1 MASFKFPK
9 SVKLWL
15 LLLVFFT
22 NTSVVAFTQEN
33 NKKTE
38 QAKPASGNEVVTNNN
53 PAAELPLTIVNIDRL
68 EIPNSL
74 SNTEVSPAWWQ
85 DYRAI
90 LSILAMILSLSTI
103 GFNIWSRSQD
113 KKQSIHDEFWLR
125 KVIFPK
131 IIEPLQDFWMSSRTI
146 HIEVFGEQPS
156 QSSLTQPKIDEY
168 NLKIWNH
175 IGAIRDS
182 LQALSMVS
190 KNLVQQ
196 AEAIIDEYE
205 EEVND
210 ITVFPRDHA
219 SNLHFKLLE
228 FLKND
233 VHHEY
238 M

>member
-1 MASFKFPK
+1 MASFEFPRN
-9 SVKLWL
+9 VKLWL
-15 LLLVFFT
+15 VLLVT
-22 NTSVVAFTQEN
+22 LTSTSASAFTQEN
-33 NKKTE
+33 NEKTE
-38 QAKPASGNEVVTNNN
+38 QAKTASDNRVVASNN
-53 PAAELPLTIVNIDRL
+53 PTAGLPLTIININRL

-74 SNTEVSPAWWQ
+74 SNTQVSPAWWQ

-103 GFNIWSRSQD
+103 GYNVWSRSQD

-131 IIEPLQDFWMSSRTI
+131 IIEPLQDFWMSSRKI

-205 EEVND
+205 EDVND
-210 ITVFPRDHA
+210 ITVFPREHA
-219 SNLHFKLLE
+219 SHLHFKLLE